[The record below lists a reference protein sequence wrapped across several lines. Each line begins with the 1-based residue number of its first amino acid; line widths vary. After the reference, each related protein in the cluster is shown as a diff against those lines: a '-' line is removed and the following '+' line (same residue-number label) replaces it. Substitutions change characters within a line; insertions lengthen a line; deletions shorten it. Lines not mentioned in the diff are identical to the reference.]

1 MNKLTITCPY
11 CEKDF
16 SADDALKNH
25 LKAKE
30 ASFQE
35 EIKTKEKM
43 LNAKYKLELQLKEK
57 SIEKNLSQKIEKAN
71 KDRLNSLQSKIDNA
85 EKTKKSLEAKYNDH
99 LKKKE
104 KDLEKSKADLEAKY
118 DADLKKKETVLA
130 HKLKEKEKFLERRL
144 KTESQGELVKLSKQL
159 LEKDKQILS
168 QAKEQEIFKKRQQT
182 RIEEMEKQLK
192 QKSVEIQGEVQEELL
207 QDFLKDKFPEDNVTE
222 IKKGTKGGDCILSI
236 NNKEKQNLAQIYFES
251 KDHKTFKE
259 EWISKLLKD
268 MKDKSIDCGILV
280 TKALPKDT
288 CKFEGHLERHGKRI
302 MIVPMDYR
310 IIYTLVSSIRTNL
323 IDKFKSKK
331 DFDAPK
337 EMKRLWDHITG
348 PSFQLPVRNLYQTMQ
363 SMNKYIEKEKIFLD
377 KNIANK
383 ERTMQDMDDE
393 FKEMINSFV
402 HKVGNEVLPET
413 LLQITNKEEE
423 K

>member
-25 LKAKE
+25 LRDKE
-30 ASFQE
+30 VRFQK

-43 LNAKYKLELQLKEK
+43 LESKYKLELQLQEK
-57 SIEKNLSQKIEKAN
+57 KL
-71 KDRLNSLQSKIDNA
+71 
-85 EKTKKSLEAKYNDH
+85 
-99 LKKKE
+99 E
-104 KDLEKSKADLEAKY
+104 KDLIKKVEEANKNKLHSLQAKIDISEKNKKTLEEKYTNNLAIIENKMSK
-118 DADLKKKETVLA
+118 
-130 HKLKEKEKFLERRL
+130 KLKQQEEFFEKKAKSEVQLEIA
-144 KTESQGELVKLSKQL
+144 KLAKQN
-159 LEKDKQILS
+159 LEKDKQLL
-168 QAKEQEIFKKRQQT
+168 AKDKETEIFKKRQQK

-192 QKSVEIQGEVQEELL
+192 QKSTEVQGEIQEELL
-207 QDFLKDKFPEDNVTE
+207 QDFLKNKFPQDRIIE
-222 IKKGTKGGDCILSI
+222 IKKGAKGGDCILSI
-236 NNKEKQNLAQIYFES
+236 NHKDKSDLAQIYFES
-251 KDHKTFKE
+251 KDHKLFKE

-280 TKALPKDT
+280 TTALPKDF
-288 CKFEGHLERHGKRI
+288 CKYEGHLERHGKRI

-310 IIYTLVSSIRTNL
+310 IIHTLVTSIRSNI
-323 IDKFKSKK
+323 IDKYNAKK

-348 PSFQLPVRNLYQTMQ
+348 PTFQLPVRNLYENIKK
-363 SMNKYIEKEKIFLD
+363 MNILIEKEKAFNN

-383 ERTMQDMDDE
+383 ERTMQDMDEE
-393 FKEMINSFV
+393 FKDMINSFV